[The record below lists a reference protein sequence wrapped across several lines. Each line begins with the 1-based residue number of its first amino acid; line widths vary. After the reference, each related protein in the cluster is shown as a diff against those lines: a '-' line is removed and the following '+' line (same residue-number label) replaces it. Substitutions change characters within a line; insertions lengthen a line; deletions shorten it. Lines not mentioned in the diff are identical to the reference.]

1 MPSFAYFQKQ
11 FVPLEEAKLGVM
23 TNALHYG
30 TAIFEGIRGNWN
42 PQKKQM
48 YLFRLKEH
56 FERMHNGCRVIKTEL
71 AYSVEELCQITVKLV
86 AKCRFEE
93 DVYIR
98 PMAYKSSQSLGVRLH
113 NLENDFLAL
122 VIPWGPYLDVETAK
136 CHVSSW
142 RRPDY
147 NVIPP
152 SAKLT
157 GLYVNNAL
165 AKTEAIEKGLD
176 EAIMLTP
183 DGHISEG
190 SGENLFLVTD
200 GKLVTPASDN
210 HILLGITRDTVIKLA
225 KDELG
230 IETVERPI
238 KLDELFS
245 AEECFLTGTAA
256 HVTAVGEIDHRQ
268 IADGKVGK
276 ITGKLQ
282 KLYFEIIRGNNPKYL
297 DWCTPVYKK

>member
-1 MPSFAYFQKQ
+1 MPSFAYFNKQ

-42 PQKKQM
+42 GDQKQM
-48 YLFRLKEH
+48 YIFRLKEH
-56 FERMHNGCRVIKTEL
+56 FERMHNGCRVLKMKPPH
-71 AYSVEELCQITVKLV
+71 SVDELCQITAKLV
-86 AKCRFEE
+86 AMCRFEE

-98 PMAYKSSQSLGVRLH
+98 PMTYKSSQSLGVRLH
-113 NLENDFLAL
+113 DLESDFLAL
-122 VIPWGPYLDVETAK
+122 VIPWGPYLDMESAK
-136 CHVSSW
+136 CNISSW

-165 AKTEAIEKGLD
+165 AKTEAIEKGFD

-190 SGENLFLVTD
+190 TGENIFLVID

-210 HILLGITRDTVIKLA
+210 QILLGITRDTVIKLA

-230 IETVERPI
+230 IETIERPVE
-238 KLDELFS
+238 LDELFS
-245 AEECFLTGTAA
+245 AQECFLTGTAA
-256 HVTAVGEIDHRQ
+256 HLSPVGEVDHRPIGNGEVGEIT
-268 IADGKVGK
+268 K
-276 ITGKLQ
+276 KLK
-282 KLYFEIIRGNNPKYL
+282 KLYFEIIRGNNAKYL
-297 DWCTPVYKK
+297 DWCTPVYK

>member
-42 PQKKQM
+42 PQKKQI
-48 YLFRLKEH
+48 YIFRLKEH
-56 FERMHNGCRVIKTEL
+56 FERLHNGCRIIKTEL

-86 AKCRFEE
+86 AMCRFEE

-98 PMAYKSSQSLGVRLH
+98 PLAYKSSQSLGVRLH
-113 NLENDFLAL
+113 NLESDFLAFA
-122 VIPWGPYLDVETAK
+122 IPWGPYLDMETAK
-136 CHVSSW
+136 CGISSW

-230 IETVERPI
+230 IETVERPVE
-238 KLDELFS
+238 LAELFS
-245 AEECFLTGTAA
+245 ADECFLTGTAA
-256 HVTAVGEIDHRQ
+256 HVTPVGEIDHRQ

>member
-1 MPSFAYFQKQ
+1 
-11 FVPLEEAKLGVM
+11 VM

-42 PQKKQM
+42 PQKKQI
-48 YLFRLKEH
+48 YIFRLKEH
-56 FERMHNGCRVIKTEL
+56 FERLHNGCRIIKTEL
-71 AYSVEELCQITVKLV
+71 AYSIEELCQITVKLV
-86 AKCRFEE
+86 AMCRFEE

-98 PMAYKSSQSLGVRLH
+98 PLAYKSSQSLGVRLH
-113 NLENDFLAL
+113 NLESDFLAL

-136 CHVSSW
+136 CGISSW

-165 AKTEAIEKGLD
+165 AKTEAIEKDFD